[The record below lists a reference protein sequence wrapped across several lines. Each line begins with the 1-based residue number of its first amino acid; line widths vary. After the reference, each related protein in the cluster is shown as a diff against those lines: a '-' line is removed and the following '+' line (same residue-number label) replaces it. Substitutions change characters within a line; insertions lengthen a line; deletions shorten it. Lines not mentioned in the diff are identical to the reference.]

1 MQVRQILDIKGT
13 VLYTISPDKKLAEAV
28 AVMSEQ
34 DVGSLVCFEGGRM
47 VGMLTF
53 REVVRTLHAEGA
65 AWGGIPIR
73 DVMVKNPRTADPF
86 MDVDQ
91 LRRLMISEHMRYLP
105 VMDGYTLLGVISF
118 HDVAKA
124 VLEEQTFENRML
136 KAYIR
141 DWPAE
146 QAEQE
151 AAHGS

>member
-1 MQVRQILDIKGT
+1 MQVRQILEVKGT
-13 VLYTISPDKKLAEAV
+13 VLYTIAPDKKLAEAV
-28 AVMSEQ
+28 AVMCEQ

-53 REVVRTLHAEGA
+53 REVTRTLQENGA
-65 AWGGIPIR
+65 AWGDVQIR
-73 DVMVKNPRTADPF
+73 DVMLKNPRTADPF

-91 LRRLMISEHMRYLP
+91 LRRLMVEERMRYLP

-124 VLEEQTFENRML
+124 VLEEQSFENRML

-141 DWPAE
+141 DWPEGQEPPAE
-146 QAEQE
+146 K
-151 AAHGS
+151 S

>member
-13 VLYTISPDKKLAEAV
+13 VLYTIAPDKKLAEAV
-28 AVMSEQ
+28 GVMSEQ

-47 VGMLTF
+47 AGMLTF
-53 REVVRTLHAEGA
+53 REVMRAVNALGPG
-65 AWGGIPIR
+65 WGEVPIR
-73 DVMVKNPRTADPF
+73 EVMVKSPRTADPF

-91 LRRLMISEHMRYLP
+91 LRRLMVDEHMRYLP

-124 VLEEQTFENRML
+124 VLEEQSFENRML

-141 DWPAE
+141 DWPE
-146 QAEQE
+146 GQE
-151 AAHGS
+151 AGAEKS

>member
-1 MQVRQILDIKGT
+1 MQVREILNIKGT
-13 VLYTISPDKKLAEAV
+13 VLYTIAPEKKLAEAV

-53 REVVRTLHAEGA
+53 REVVRALHDQGA
-65 AWGGIPIR
+65 NWGDVLIR
-73 DVMVKNPRTADPF
+73 DVMVKNPRAADPF

-91 LRRLMISEHMRYLP
+91 LRRLMVDEHMRYLP
-105 VMDGYTLLGVISF
+105 VMDGMTLQGVISF

-124 VLEEQTFENRML
+124 VLEEQSFENRML

-141 DWPAE
+141 DWPDGQEPPAE
-146 QAEQE
+146 K
-151 AAHGS
+151 S

>member
-13 VLYTISPDKKLAEAV
+13 VLYTIAPEKMLAEAV
-28 AVMSEQ
+28 AIMSEQ

-53 REVVRTLHAEGA
+53 REIIRACHEYHA
-65 AWGGIPIR
+65 AWGGMEIR

-91 LRRLMISEHMRYLP
+91 LRRLMVDEHMRYLP

-124 VLEEQTFENRML
+124 VLEEQSFENRML

-141 DWPAE
+141 DWPEGQEPEA
-146 QAEQE
+146 QE
-151 AAHGS
+151 AKS

>member
-1 MQVRQILDIKGT
+1 MQVRQILDIKGS
-13 VLYTISPDKKLAEAV
+13 VLYTISPDKTLAEAV
-28 AVMSEQ
+28 AIMSEQ

-53 REVVRTLHAEGA
+53 REVMRTLNEKGA
-65 AWGGIPIR
+65 AWGEVPIR
-73 DVMVKNPRTADPF
+73 EVMVKNPRTADPY

-91 LRRLMISEHMRYLP
+91 LRRLMVSEHMRYLP

-124 VLEEQTFENRML
+124 VLEEQSFENRML

-141 DWPAE
+141 DWPE
-146 QAEQE
+146 GEE
-151 AAHGS
+151 TEPTKP